1 MRKSVE
7 AKHETRAR
15 LLEAAAREFGR
26 AGFER
31 ANIDAISLDAGYS
44 KGTIYNY
51 FPSKEDLF
59 VAVVEAAAE
68 EAAARVSA
76 PSDVDSNVRLRAAL
90 HGFCSWAQEH
100 EAFAQVFVRECLM
113 GTPGLYARV
122 IQAEAP
128 LVSRLEE
135 ILEEGR
141 RRGDVR
147 DDVSAQVLALAIFG
161 LTDLALVQYWASGDG
176 GPTREEIPG
185 LVLTLLLGPS
195 DE

>member
-1 MRKSVE
+1 VRKSVE
-7 AKHETRAR
+7 AKQETRAR
-15 LLEAAAREFGR
+15 LLQAAAREFGR

-135 ILEEGR
+135 ILDEGR

-176 GPTREEIPG
+176 GPSLEEIPG
-185 LVLTLLLGPS
+185 LVLTLILGPS